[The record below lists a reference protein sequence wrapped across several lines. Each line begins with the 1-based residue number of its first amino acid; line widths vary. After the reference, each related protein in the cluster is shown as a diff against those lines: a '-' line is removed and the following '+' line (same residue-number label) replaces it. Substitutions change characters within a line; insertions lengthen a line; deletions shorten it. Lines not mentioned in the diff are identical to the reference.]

1 MKDNFFY
8 EPDSRLHTQEDFEL
22 LCESLRECEIN
33 LRKEQIDF
41 ETYLRD
47 QHNKGVSLP
56 DMAILETYEG
66 KQKLNDAL
74 AQYKKWATFMK
85 MYLNRDPYALIGD
98 YRDWERINND
108 NIY

>member
-8 EPDSRLHTQEDFEL
+8 EPDSRLHTQEDFEG

-41 ETYLRD
+41 ERYLCE
-47 QHNKGVSLP
+47 QHNKGVSLS
-56 DMAILETYEG
+56 DMAILETYKG
-66 KQKLNDAL
+66 KEKLNNAL
-74 AQYKKWATFMK
+74 EQYKMWATFMK

>member
-33 LRKEQIDF
+33 LRNEQIDF
-41 ETYLRD
+41 ERYLCE

-56 DMAILETYEG
+56 DVAILETYKG
-66 KQKLNDAL
+66 KEKLDNAL
-74 AQYKKWATFMK
+74 KQYEKYSTCMK
-85 MYLNRDPYALIGD
+85 MYLNCDPYAMIGD